1 MEISIESLPFNKK
14 HQLYGNEATF
24 IRDDGTHHKHP
35 RKSDDD
41 NTWEGRLLELLKECS
56 EEHFGG
62 EGNPTATTM
71 CPSDRNMILI
81 QTKEMH
87 LTSTWKYC

>member
-1 MEISIESLPFNKK
+1 MSRVGVTSGANARDVERSDHFPSLKEGMEISIESLPFNKK

-41 NTWEGRLLELLKECS
+41 NT
-56 EEHFGG
+56 
-62 EGNPTATTM
+62 
-71 CPSDRNMILI
+71 
-81 QTKEMH
+81 
-87 LTSTWKYC
+87 